1 MNMALSM
8 HHQEEAAGGAEDA
21 QEYAEQERQRVNPS
35 MLDALQLESLVLN
48 LDASLRVHARS
59 HFFMW
64 TQGLLQ
70 SLVPHDVLICAL
82 RGGDRPALRVDSF
95 STVVTDASIFTDLFL
110 HDPSVA
116 AARINEWKRRHYRPV
131 VCEAA
136 RTSALCGGALAR
148 QLEQIGATQIIA
160 HGGHDTDG
168 EVTGIFIFACRSGR
182 IGPTQ
187 MYIVQLVAPFLYAA
201 WVRSRMEQTPAADR
215 AAPAGVRALT
225 AREQEILRWICLG
238 KSNNEVGSILKIS
251 PLTVKNHV
259 QKILRKLNVVN
270 RTQAVGKAL
279 DARILG
285 L

>member
-1 MNMALSM
+1 MNTGQMAQAL
-8 HHQEEAAGGAEDA
+8 EEASGEAVDA
-21 QEYAEQERQRVNPS
+21 QEHAHQERQRLNPS

-59 HFFMW
+59 HYFMW

-82 RGGDRPALRVDSF
+82 RGGDPPALRVDSF
-95 STVVTDASIFTDLFL
+95 STMVADASVFTDLFL

-116 AARINEWKRRHYRPV
+116 AALINEWKRRRYRPV

-148 QLEQIGATQIIA
+148 QLEQIAATQIIA
-160 HGGHDTDG
+160 HGCHDTDG
-168 EVTGIFIFACRSGR
+168 EVTGMFIFACRSGR

-201 WVRSRMEQTPAADR
+201 WVRSRIEQNPAADR

-238 KSNNEVGSILKIS
+238 KSNNEVGGILRIS

-285 L
+285 F